1 MELKRII
8 GLIFLLSFSTYA
20 QEIILSNE
28 SNEVTVSYNCSIFE
42 DLNHQFSEKD
52 ILSPDFQKNFQKTKL
67 SIPNFGYGMSGI
79 WLKINLKNSSSKHW
93 FLEIDNP
100 RINRLSFFLVKNN
113 QLIYQAKTGD
123 SQPFS
128 SYQIADR
135 NLFFDLK
142 MLKNESY
149 AIYLKA
155 NGSED
160 LKFPMTFW
168 EEKRL
173 YQHLADRNLIW
184 GIYFGFIFLISFY
197 NFFLWLT
204 IRDKTYLF
212 YVFYVLTFGLLQAD
226 LYGYGFQYLWSNS
239 FINNRGVIVF
249 MFGSNFFMIHFLR
262 NFWNLKQHLPFW
274 YKVSIKISWFVAVLV
289 LISLLFYQWYF
300 NIVGVILIMILVLW
314 FFFLII
320 KLIILKQKS
329 AYFSLLAFG
338 ALMMATF
345 VVILKNFG
353 ILSAENQDY
362 YLMIG
367 SMIEIVLFSLALG
380 DKFRNEQLEKQRQQH
395 IRNEIAANLHDDL
408 AASLSSLTMY
418 SESNRRKAQKELSSS
433 NELIFSK
440 ISEKSREILNLVRE
454 NVWEMNSRND
464 QSEEWLDRMIKFAV
478 ETLES
483 KQIELDLT
491 ISDEIQNMILPID
504 YRRDLYLFVKEAI
517 NNIAKHS
524 EADMVKLSLY
534 LQQNTLFLSI
544 KDNGKGFDTKEL
556 SNGNGLLNFQNRA
569 NHLKGKYEI
578 NSVIGEGTEVK
589 LWFKFGH

>member
-1 MELKRII
+1 MLIKYIF

-20 QEIILSNE
+20 QEISLSN
-28 SNEVTVSYNCSIFE
+28 SANQVSVGYDCSVFK
-42 DLNHQFSEKD
+42 DSGNRFSEAD
-52 ILSPDFQKNFQKTKL
+52 ISLPDFQKNFRKTKMA
-67 SIPNFGYGMSGI
+67 IPNFGYGTNDI
-79 WLKINLKNSSSKHW
+79 WLKINLKNNSSGHW

-100 RINRLSFFLVKNN
+100 RINHLCFFLVKNN
-113 QLIYQAKTGD
+113 QIIYQAKTGD
-123 SQPFS
+123 SQPFNT
-128 SYQIADR
+128 YQIADR

-142 MLKNESY
+142 ILQNQSY
-149 AIYLKA
+149 TIYLKA

-173 YQHLADRNLIW
+173 YQHLATRNLIW
-184 GIYFGFIFLISFY
+184 GIYFGFILLISLY

-204 IRDKTYLF
+204 IKDKTYLF
-212 YVFYVLTFGLLQAD
+212 YVFYVITFGLLQAD
-226 LYGYGFQYLWSNS
+226 LYGYGFQYLWSNG
-239 FINNRGVIVF
+239 FINDRGVMVF

-274 YKVSIKISWFVAVLV
+274 YNVSLKISWSSACLT
-289 LISLLFYQWYF
+289 IIGLLFYQWYF
-300 NIVGVILIMILVLW
+300 NIIGVILIMGLVLW
-314 FFFLII
+314 FFYLIVR
-320 KLIILKQKS
+320 LIILKQKS

-380 DKFRNEQLEKQRQQH
+380 DKFRSEQLEKERQQH

-408 AASLSSLTMY
+408 AASLSSLTMF
-418 SESNRRKAQKELSSS
+418 SESNRRKAQKYSSS

-440 ISEKSREILNLVRE
+440 ISEKSRDILNLVRE

-483 KQIELDLT
+483 KQIELYLNV
-491 ISDEIQNMILPID
+491 SDEVRNMILPID
-504 YRRDLYLFVKEAI
+504 YRRDLYLFMKETI

-524 EADMVKLSLY
+524 EADLVEMSLY
-534 LQQNTLFLSI
+534 LQQNTMFLTI
-544 KDNGKGFDTKEL
+544 EDNGKGFDTKEG
-556 SNGNGLLNFQNRA
+556 NKGNGLLNFQNRA
-569 NHLKGKYEI
+569 NHLKGKCEVK
-578 NSVIGEGTEVK
+578 SVIGEGTEVR